1 MNIIAIIIARGGSR
15 RVPRKNVADF
25 CGRPLVEW
33 SIIHARASRCL
44 TDADIY
50 LSTDDDEIAEIGY
63 RNKINIIRRPDWPNP
78 DAMSA
83 VPVYEHAIET
93 VAAIRPVTHIVSL
106 LPTSPCRLPDDI
118 DQVLATYLRL
128 KPDHP
133 DCREVVTVCSDPENV
148 FLHKDGPRAQIA
160 IWDKRGEYLAHGP
173 TTEIKDLSWW
183 REEAYGA
190 HQNDGDEFIFER
202 ADKFLHRKL
211 YYRIGRWFQRWD
223 VDDQETFELNEFLFE
238 RYILK
243 GRGDSV
249 YWDYKHGG
257 SNE

>member
-93 VAAIRPVTHIVSL
+93 VARLRPVTHIFSI
-106 LPTSPCRLPDDI
+106 LPTTPCRMPNDLDET
-118 DQVLATYLRL
+118 LATYQRL
-128 KPDHP
+128 KPEFP
-133 DCREVVTVCSDPENV
+133 ECREVVTVCADPETV
-148 FLHKDGPRAQIA
+148 FFRKEGNIIRFD
-160 IWDKRGEYLAHGP
+160 IWDTRGDLLASGP
-173 TTEIKDLSWW
+173 NVEIKELSWW
-183 REEAYGA
+183 RDVAYGSIP
-190 HQNDGDEFIFER
+190 NDGEETATEKSRRFMDRE
-202 ADKFLHRKL
+202 L